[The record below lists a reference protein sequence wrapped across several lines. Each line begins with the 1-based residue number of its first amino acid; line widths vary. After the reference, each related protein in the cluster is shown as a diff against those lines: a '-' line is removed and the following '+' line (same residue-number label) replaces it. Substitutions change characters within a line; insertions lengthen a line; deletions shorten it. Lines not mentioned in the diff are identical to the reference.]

1 MGRGRPKG
9 SKNKNCVNL
18 KSDKVYPVRLD
29 IDLQEW
35 VDSLPNKNRYFNEI
49 IRKDMEEKMK
59 FKEQEEIL

>member
-9 SKNKNCVNL
+9 SKNKNYVNL